1 MDWKTL
7 LEQAESVEER
17 AEIIRVAFVA
27 GIPKHE
33 IELELEKLDG
43 KKRIF
48 AESPPLQPPKD

>member
-43 KKRIF
+43 KKRIL
-48 AESPPLQPPKD
+48 AEGPPLQPPKN